1 MIQVLHLLKLRG
13 DKGLGMLLMVVV
25 SGYIIWFTYSVTDVS
40 ISKSPSKNTNDTL
53 HDLPATT

>member
-1 MIQVLHLLKLRG
+1 MIQVLYLLKRRG
-13 DKGLGMLLMVVV
+13 DKGHEMLLMVV

>member
-13 DKGLGMLLMVVV
+13 DKGHEMLLMVV

-40 ISKSPSKNTNDTL
+40 ISKSPSK
-53 HDLPATT
+53 

>member
-1 MIQVLHLLKLRG
+1 MIQVLYLLKLRG

-40 ISKSPSKNTNDTL
+40 ISKSPSK
-53 HDLPATT
+53 